1 MEEGEKEFNNE
12 VTVERDERM
21 IKVLY
26 FIKLW
31 YIVYEWNVY
40 FIMRVVRVYIVMNV
54 IVCWLYIYLVC
65 ICEVGV
71 VYFGFCVVG
80 FG

>member
-12 VTVERDERM
+12 VIVERDERM

-26 FIKLW
+26 FIKFNIL

-40 FIMRVVRVYIVMNV
+40 LIM
-54 IVCWLYIYLVC
+54 
-65 ICEVGV
+65 
-71 VYFGFCVVG
+71 
-80 FG
+80 